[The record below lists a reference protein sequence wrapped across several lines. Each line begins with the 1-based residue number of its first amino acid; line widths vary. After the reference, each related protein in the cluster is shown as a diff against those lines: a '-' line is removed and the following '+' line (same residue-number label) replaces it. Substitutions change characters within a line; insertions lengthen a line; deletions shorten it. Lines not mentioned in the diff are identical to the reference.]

1 VTPSLRSSIRLAA
14 SAFRREAWLAALG
27 LLVTGARRV
36 TSWPA
41 LWAAWTLLWRAV
53 ISGALRHPG
62 SLAGPIEGALA
73 MATSARFIGIVGGLW
88 LAGALLSAALRLAWI
103 SGAVPTLGAAMS
115 GAAESG
121 AAPRGTAA
129 FAEGLVAGFAR
140 VLPAAILGFVLELS
154 GALFAGTLYLAATL
168 LLVHDGG
175 SGAGGFVGLAA
186 ATAGALVLALAVP
199 LGLSTASDALVARAA
214 LLRERPAAALAA
226 VTRRFVSRP
235 GSFLLGAILFG
246 VVGVALQLGVRAFAG
261 VATGFALEAP
271 ALLRLGPELMVG
283 VLAAL
288 VAGVLDLV
296 WLGTLAVLSCGEARP
311 STRSG

>member
-1 VTPSLRSSIRLAA
+1 MTPSLRSSIRLAV

-41 LWAAWTLLWRAV
+41 IWAAWTLLWRSAL
-53 ISGALRHPG
+53 SGLWRHPG
-62 SLAGPIEGALA
+62 SLAAPIEGALA
-73 MATSARFIGIVGGLW
+73 MATSSRFIGIVGGLW
-88 LAGALLSAALRLAWI
+88 LAGALLSAGLRLAWI
-103 SGAVPTLGAAMS
+103 SGAVPTLGAVMSGAAMS
-115 GAAESG
+115 GAV
-121 AAPRGTAA
+121 PRGTAA
-129 FAEGLVAGFAR
+129 FAEGVAAGFAR
-140 VLPAAILGFVLELS
+140 VLPAALLGFLLELS
-154 GALFAGTLYLAATL
+154 GALFAGTLYLAAA
-168 LLVHDGG
+168 LLVTHDGG
-175 SGAGGFVGLAA
+175 TAGGVLGLAA

-214 LLRERPAAALAA
+214 LLREPPAAALAA

-235 GSFLLGAILFG
+235 GSFLLGAMLFG
-246 VVGVALQLGVRAFAG
+246 VVGVALQLAVRAFGG

-271 ALLRLGPELMVG
+271 ALVRLGPELMIA

-296 WLGTLAVLSCGEARP
+296 WLGTLAVLSCGEAW
-311 STRSG
+311 G